1 MFKPKLKQIYIEMLS
16 DLFLANKQKTAKES
30 LSY

>member
-1 MFKPKLKQIYIEMLS
+1 MFKPKLKQISIKMLT
-16 DLFLANKQKTAKES
+16 DLFLANKQKVAKES